1 MSNKVIEKFFKSEN
15 MTFAVIGLLTQKL
28 TYDGILQLIK
38 LFGKIVPFLISLK
51 SEQFVLIP
59 VVSS

>member
-1 MSNKVIEKFFKSEN
+1 VSNKVIEKFFKSEN

>member
-1 MSNKVIEKFFKSEN
+1 

-28 TYDGILQLIK
+28 TYDGILQLTR
-38 LFGKIVPFLISLK
+38 LFKKNCTFIDNVK
-51 SEQFVLIP
+51 SEKFVLIP